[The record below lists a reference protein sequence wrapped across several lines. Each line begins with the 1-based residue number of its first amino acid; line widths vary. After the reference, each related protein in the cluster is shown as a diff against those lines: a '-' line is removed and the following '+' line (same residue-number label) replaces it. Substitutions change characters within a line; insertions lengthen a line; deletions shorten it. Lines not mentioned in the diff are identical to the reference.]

1 MDIVKQ
7 YQKGGI
13 RNNSGDASTTS
24 VNSVTLGLEKGNVN
38 LSASTQPPDFS
49 RFILVDGRQ
58 YFLKSIGKP
67 RNYRF
72 IESFDPSFGIGL
84 DSDIEDGS
92 FLISNKKHDVP
103 NSSGGSTQ
111 IDGFFGIE
119 EERVILGETGDEEGY
134 KQNTLSYPQKEGIDL
149 LLKYVETGSSID
161 AETISELDIDV
172 DVRTQAIE
180 IQISITNQPTS
191 AESDIQNSTVEP
203 ELISYDQL
211 TSMSSISQES
221 FAISTTTS
229 FSGNTRIDSESE
241 IITDVGGLSTGG
253 RDRTITNT
261 GGGNTYIDED
271 GNETSLDSTSVRTS
285 GY

>member
-13 RNNSGDASTTS
+13 RTNSGDASTTS
-24 VNSVTLGLEKGNVN
+24 ASSVTLDLIKESVDP
-38 LSASTQPPDFS
+38 SVSVQPPGFS

-72 IESFDPSFGIGL
+72 IESFAPSFGIGL

-119 EERVILGETGDEEGY
+119 EERVILGETEDEEGY

-149 LLKYVETGSSID
+149 LLKYVEIDFDSSSD
-161 AETISELDIDV
+161 TETIEGLYIDGAAGS
-172 DVRTQAIE
+172 QAIE
-180 IQISITNQPTS
+180 IQISITNQPTP
-191 AESDIQNSTVEP
+191 AEADIQNSTMEP

-211 TSMSSISQES
+211 TSLGSISQES

-241 IITDVGGLSTGG
+241 IITDVGGLSTAG

-261 GGGNTYIDED
+261 DAQLDD
-271 GNETSLDSTSVRTS
+271 GTEPRDSVRTS